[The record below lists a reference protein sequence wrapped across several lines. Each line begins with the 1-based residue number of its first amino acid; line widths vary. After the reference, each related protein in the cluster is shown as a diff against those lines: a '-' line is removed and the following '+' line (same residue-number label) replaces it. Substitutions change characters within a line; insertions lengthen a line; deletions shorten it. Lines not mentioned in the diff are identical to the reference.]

1 MFRNMFVGP
10 LNLRA
15 LLATRVVFTTV
26 LTKISFEGLGDR
38 YYLFHFNFITN
49 IFIFLFSVVGVME
62 HINKH
67 INVSDILS
75 LALIVVTIASMTV
88 YNDGKY
94 NGKYNGVSNSM
105 TEQTNRL
112 GRIDSSFS
120 DIKHQTLDVYRLL
133 MVILVVL
140 TKNVDN
146 AI

>member
-1 MFRNMFVGP
+1 MFVGP
-10 LNLRA
+10 PNLRA

-94 NGKYNGVSNSM
+94 NGVSNSM

-112 GRIDSSFS
+112 GRIDSSFC

-140 TKNVDN
+140 TKNVEN

>member
-1 MFRNMFVGP
+1 MFVGP

-15 LLATRVVFTTV
+15 LLATRVIFTTV

-38 YYLFHFNFITN
+38 YYLYSHFNFITN
-49 IFIFLFSVVGVME
+49 IFIFLFSVVGIAE
-62 HINKH
+62 HINSH

-75 LALIVVTIASMTV
+75 LALIFVTIASITV

-94 NGKYNGVSNSM
+94 NGVSSSM

-112 GRIDSSFS
+112 GSIDSSFS

-140 TKNVDN
+140 AKNVDN